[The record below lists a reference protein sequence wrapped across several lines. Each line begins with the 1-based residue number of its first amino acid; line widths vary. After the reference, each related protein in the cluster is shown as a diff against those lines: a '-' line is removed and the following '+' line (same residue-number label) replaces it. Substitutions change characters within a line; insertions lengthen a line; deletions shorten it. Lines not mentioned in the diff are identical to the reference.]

1 VTVERRKTRRI
12 SLGGIAIGDGAP
24 ISVQTMTKTHT
35 TDVEATLEQ
44 IDSLAR
50 AGCDI
55 VRLAVENIAATDA
68 LKRICPKAVLPIVAD
83 IHFDPRLAIASI
95 KAGASGVRINPGNM
109 PDMDAVHEVVTEAK
123 AARIPIR
130 IGLNS
135 GSARRKGEKVEA
147 EYELADLM
155 VARALDYAKAFE
167 SWGFEAIKLSMKAST
182 ADATIYAYRR
192 VAEVCDYPLHVGVT
206 ATGAMEYAVVKSAV
220 GIGALL
226 SEGIGDTIRVSLT
239 GPSIDEVRVGREIL
253 ASLALLTLPYEVISC
268 PTCGRTVIDVP
279 SVARAVEEAVNR
291 LPLHKGP
298 TIRIAVM
305 GCEVN
310 GPGEAADADV
320 GVACGK
326 ADALLFRRGEKVRKL
341 APGEIV
347 ETLVAE
353 AARIAEGM
361 K

>member
-1 VTVERRKTRRI
+1 MERHETRRI
-12 SLGGIAIGDGAP
+12 TLGPVAIGDGAP

-35 TDVEATLEQ
+35 TDVQATLAE

-55 VRLAVENIAATDA
+55 VRLAVPDMASAEA
-68 LKRICPKAVLPIVAD
+68 LASICAKSVLPVVAD
-83 IHFDPRLAIASI
+83 IHFDPRLAVASI
-95 KAGASGVRINPGNM
+95 KSGASGIRINPGNM
-109 PDMDAVHEVVTEAK
+109 PDMDAVHAVVDEAK
-123 AARIPIR
+123 AAHIPIR

-135 GSARRKGEKVEA
+135 GSVRRHGEKVES
-147 EYELADLM
+147 EYKLADLM
-155 VARALDYAKAFE
+155 VHRALDYAHAFE
-167 SWGFEAIKLSMKAST
+167 SWGFTAIKLSMKAST
-182 ADATIYAYRR
+182 AEATIYAYRK
-192 VAEVCDYPLHVGVT
+192 VAELCVYPLHVGVT

-226 SEGIGDTIRVSLT
+226 ADGIGDTIRVSLT
-239 GPSIDEVRVGREIL
+239 GPSLDEVRVGREIL
-253 ASLALLTLPYEVISC
+253 ASLGLLTLPYEVISC

-279 SVARAVEEAVNR
+279 SVARAVEEAANR

-310 GPGEAADADV
+310 GPGEAKDADV

-326 ADALLFRRGEKVRKL
+326 
-341 APGEIV
+341 
-347 ETLVAE
+347 TE
-353 AARIAEGM
+353 AAFRQKAKKSETRAPPR
-361 K
+361 